1 MKKWL
6 AAGVAALGLALVAT
20 DYADAA
26 TRGGFGGGGFRGG
39 GGGFRGGF
47 GGGGFRGGFGGFRG
61 GFGGFR
67 GGFGGF
73 RGGFRSGIF
82 IGPTFGFGFYDPFW
96 WPAWSYP
103 WSYPWAYPYPVAT
116 VAQYAPPAG
125 YAGYGV
131 ASQQYWYRCG
141 NPEGYY
147 PYVHNCNTG
156 WEQVP
161 VAPPNPA
168 GPPAAPPPPR

>member
-6 AAGVAALGLALVAT
+6 AAGIAALGLALIAT

-26 TRGGFGGGGFRGG
+26 ARGGFGGGGFR
-39 GGGFRGGF
+39 GGFRGGF
-47 GGGGFRGGFGGFRG
+47 GGGGFRGGF
-61 GFGGFR
+61 R

-73 RGGFRSGIF
+73 RGGFRSRAF
-82 IGPTFGFGFYDPFW
+82 IGPAFGFGFYDPLW
-96 WPAWSYP
+96 WPAWD
-103 WSYPWAYPYPVAT
+103 YPWAYPWSYS
-116 VAQYAPPAG
+116 YLPPAPVVQ
-125 YAGYGV
+125 YVPPAGYGV

-147 PYVHNCNTG
+147 PYVRNCNTG

-161 VAPPNPA
+161 AAPLNAPQ
-168 GPPAAPPPPR
+168 PPGAPPPLQ